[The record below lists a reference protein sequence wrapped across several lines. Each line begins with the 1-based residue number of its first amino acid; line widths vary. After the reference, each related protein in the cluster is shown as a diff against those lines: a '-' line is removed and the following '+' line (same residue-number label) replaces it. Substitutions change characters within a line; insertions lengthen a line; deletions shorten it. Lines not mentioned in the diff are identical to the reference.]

1 MGRKERSNLV
11 RIEKATRISKR
22 KYTSSLQDLARESI
36 PGEMVTTIKEYP
48 AVVPNGLE
56 FELLQDVLSSTDNVY
71 YKPRRR
77 KEYFIDSSQ
86 LKSWQIIGFEHYA
99 DYVGYSQTN
108 GLSDHTADLDFLFND
123 DKENYND

>member
-1 MGRKERSNLV
+1 MGKRERSNIL
-11 RIEKATRISKR
+11 RIEKAVRATKR
-22 KYTSSLQDLARESI
+22 KFTTTLKDYARESI
-36 PGEMVTTIKEYP
+36 PGELITTVREYP
-48 AVVPNGLE
+48 AVVPTGSE

-77 KEYFIDSSQ
+77 REYQIDSSQ
-86 LKSWQIIGFEHYA
+86 LKPWQILGFQHYA

-108 GLSDHTADLDFLFND
+108 GLSHHTQDLDFLFHD

>member
-1 MGRKERSNLV
+1 MGRKERNPIK
-11 RIEKATRISKR
+11 RIEQATRISKR

-48 AVVPNGLE
+48 AVVPTGLE

-77 KEYFIDSSQ
+77 REYIIDSSH
-86 LKSWQIIGFEHYA
+86 LKKWQIAGFEHYA
-99 DYVGYSQTN
+99 DYIGYCQTW
-108 GLSDHTADLDFLFND
+108 GLSHHTQDFDILFD
-123 DKENYND
+123 DKENNE